1 MSRIRRTPI
10 HNQIH
15 SSIPTQRVAQG
26 GLVMTG
32 SRTIRRLLGAC
43 ALAGALFTASTA
55 TAQQSVPDVMPYQG
69 QLLQA
74 DGSPYTGA
82 VNISVR
88 LYERS
93 DAQVPIWTEE
103 LQAVEVEDGKFYVYL
118 GMTNPIIANVNDG
131 RTRYLGIAVN
141 GEAEA
146 TPRQTVGSVPFAI
159 YARNAAYLGGQA
171 ADVFVTINDLDGRS
185 YVDEQRV
192 IELINENGGAGGGL
206 NEADVNVLIDARN
219 YYDGDAVNEAIDA
232 RNYPSEERVIE
243 LINEAAINNEG
254 GLNADQVNALID
266 ARNYLNEAAIRAL
279 IESYN
284 YLNAAGVDA
293 LIDARGYVNSDG
305 VNALIDARNYV
316 NTDGV
321 NALIDARNYLNADG
335 VNALIDARNY
345 LDEAAIIALID
356 ARIAANQ
363 VNVDVQ
369 IANLQAQIDALGN
382 NNGGGGGTGYILGRS
397 AQTSNGRFTFNNVNG
412 MAAADAMCKA
422 SFANEATAHLCTTS
436 EVEQSLSTGN
446 YNQNGNINNVNTW
459 TLGGVIRGDA
469 FANSS
474 LANNCYNLMYNS
486 GDAARGTRLNIQLNA
501 QSPGNGGG
509 VNGRT
514 FNVQRDIGCNTNMPV
529 MCCR

>member
-1 MSRIRRTPI
+1 MSRFVR
-10 HNQIH
+10 HNQTHAQIQ
-15 SSIPTQRVAQG
+15 TQNPAQG

-43 ALAGALFTASTA
+43 ALVGALFTVSTA
-55 TAQQSVPDVMPYQG
+55 NAQLGVPDVMPYQG

-74 DGSPYTGA
+74 DGSAYSGA
-82 VNISVR
+82 VNLSVR

-103 LQAVEVEDGKFYVYL
+103 LQAVEVDDGRFYVYL
-118 GMTNPIIANVNDG
+118 GMTNPIVANVNDG
-131 RTRYLGIAVN
+131 RTRYLGISVN
-141 GEAEA
+141 GEPEA

-159 YARNAAYLGGQA
+159 YARNAAYLGGQP
-171 ADVFVTINDLDGRS
+171 ADVFVTLNELDARS

-192 IELINENGGAGGGL
+192 IELIGENGGGEGGL
-206 NEADVNVLIDARN
+206 NEAAVNVLIDARN

-243 LINEAAINNEG
+243 LINENAINNEG

-266 ARNYLNEAAIRAL
+266 ARNYLNEAGIRAL

-293 LIDARGYVNSDG
+293 LIDARNYVNADG

-316 NTDGV
+316 NADGV
-321 NALIDARNYLNADG
+321 NALIDARNYLSADG

-363 VNVDVQ
+363 VNVDAQ

-382 NNGGGGGTGYILGRS
+382 NNNGGGGGAGYILGRS
-397 AQTSNGRFTFNNVNG
+397 AQTSNGRFTFGGVNG
-412 MAAADAMCKA
+412 TAAADAMCKA
-422 SFANEATAHLCTTS
+422 TFANEATAHLCTIT

-446 YNQNGNINNVNTW
+446 YNRNGNIDDTTTW
-459 TLGGVIRGDA
+459 TIGNIIRGDG

-474 LANNCYNLMYNS
+474 KANNCYNFMYNS
-486 GDAARGTRLNIQLNA
+486 GDVARGQRVTIDLNE

-509 VNGRT
+509 VTGRT
-514 FNVQRDIGCNTNMPV
+514 FNVQRDIGCGTNLPV

>member
-1 MSRIRRTPI
+1 MSRTRRTP
-10 HNQIH
+10 NQTH
-15 SSIPTQRVAQG
+15 SSISTQRVAQG

-32 SRTIRRLLGAC
+32 SRTIRRLLGTC
-43 ALAGALFTASTA
+43 ALVGALFTVSTA
-55 TAQQSVPDVMPYQG
+55 NAQLGVPDVMPYQG

-103 LQAVEVEDGKFYVYL
+103 LQAVEVDDGKFYVYL

-159 YARNAAYLGGQA
+159 YARNAAYLGGQS
-171 ADVFVTINDLDGRS
+171 ADVFVTINDLDGRN

-192 IELINENGGAGGGL
+192 IELINENGGGDGGL
-206 NEADVNVLIDARN
+206 NEDDVNGLIDARN
-219 YYDGDAVNEAIDA
+219 YVDGAAVEVAIDA
-232 RNYPSEERVIE
+232 RNYPSEARVIE

-266 ARNYLNEAAIRAL
+266 ARNYLDEAAIRAL

-293 LIDARGYVNSDG
+293 LIDAR
-305 VNALIDARNYV
+305 NYV
-316 NTDGV
+316 NADGV

-356 ARIAANQ
+356 ARIAANN
-363 VNVDVQ
+363 VNLVAQ
-369 IANLQAQIDALGN
+369 IENLQNQIDNIAN
-382 NNGGGGGTGYILGRS
+382 NNGGGGGAGYMLGIS
-397 AQTSNGRFTFNNVNG
+397 AQSSTGRFTFNNVNG

-422 SFANEATAHLCTTS
+422 SFANVPTAHLCTVG
-436 EVEQSLSTGN
+436 EIEQSLSTGN
-446 YNQNGNINNVNTW
+446 YNQNGNIDDTTTW
-459 TLGGVIRGDA
+459 TIGRIVQGATFG
-469 FANSS
+469 NSS
-474 LANNCYNLMYNS
+474 KANNCTNFMYNS
-486 GDAARGTRLNIQLNA
+486 ADAARGQRLTVDLNE
-501 QSPGNGGG
+501 QSAGNGGG
-509 VNGRT
+509 VTGRT
-514 FNVQRDIGCNTNMPV
+514 FNVQRDIACATRLPV